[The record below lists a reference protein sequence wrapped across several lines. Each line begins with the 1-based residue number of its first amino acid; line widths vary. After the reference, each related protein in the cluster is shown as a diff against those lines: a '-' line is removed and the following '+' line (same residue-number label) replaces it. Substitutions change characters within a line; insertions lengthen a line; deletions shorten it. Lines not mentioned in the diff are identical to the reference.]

1 MKKQDVENF
10 IERLSGTS
18 LVVSYKG
25 RERYTVE
32 GKCCLTHYLIVKSA
46 RLSKLRLQSTGVWT
60 KEPALI
66 LDCSVTI
73 TDIKCINSR
82 TGTISFEEPVIK
94 FNNSK
99 LIYTPELL
107 DSLNIST
114 HATTDNLEISET
126 NSLPKELKTRVK
138 EMLRLKL
145 TEAKNRLDAW
155 DTTLLNHE
163 LFKAHEGLDDKN

>member
-10 IERLSGTS
+10 IQRLSGTS

-32 GKCCLTHYLIVKSA
+32 GKCYSTHYLIVKSA
-46 RLSKLRLQSTGVWT
+46 RLSKLRCVDTHAWT

-73 TDIKCINSR
+73 TDIKCVNNR
-82 TGTISFEEPVIK
+82 TGKISFDEPVIK

-99 LIYTPELL
+99 LIYTQELL
-107 DSLNIST
+107 DSLSIHS
-114 HATTDNLEISET
+114 HATINNLEVSKT
-126 NSLPKELKTRVK
+126 NSLPEELKDRVK
-138 EMLRLKL
+138 EMLRLQL
-145 TEAKNRLDAW
+145 TEAKNKLDAW
-155 DTTLLNHE
+155 DITMLNHE
-163 LFKAHEGLDDKN
+163 LFKAHEGLDD